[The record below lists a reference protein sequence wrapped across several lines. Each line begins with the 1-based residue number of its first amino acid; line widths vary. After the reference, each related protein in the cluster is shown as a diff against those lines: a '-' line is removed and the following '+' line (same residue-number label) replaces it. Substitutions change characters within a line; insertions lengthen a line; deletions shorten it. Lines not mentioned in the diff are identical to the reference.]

1 MDEQRLLDEFPVYL
15 EKHRLA
21 SGLHIPYLTRWVRRY
36 LAGPYEVS
44 QPSDRLL
51 VFLDRLRRDPR
62 IADWQV
68 RQAEE
73 AVRLFRLFAGSHQAV
88 LADDAELVGNPRDVV
103 QHVEPPPAASGVET
117 GSGWG
122 VANSARSRQGTE

>member
-1 MDEQRLLDEFPVYL
+1 MDSLRQE
-15 EKHRLA
+15 
-21 SGLHIPYLTRWVRRY
+21 
-36 LAGPYEVS
+36 AG
-44 QPSDRLL
+44 
-51 VFLDRLRRDPR
+51 

-73 AVRLFRLFAGSHQAV
+73 AVRLVRLFAGSHQAV
-88 LADDAELVGNPRDVV
+88 LGDDAELVGNPRDAV